1 MLRDERRKRGVTQSQ
16 LAERLG
22 RPQSYVAKI
31 EKGERRLD
39 LIEFLG
45 VAKALR
51 VGSSRFVKRL
61 ESELSA

>member
-45 VAKALR
+45 VAKALG
-51 VGSSRFVKRL
+51 VSSSRFVKRL